1 MKNPDKVSKEFGNL
15 ADLRA
20 SDPVTIAAIAKKN
33 KKNLSASVLIAA
45 ENEEARDK
53 SLKNV
58 NDNYFNRHFA
68 NTPQNAG
75 NMEILPESAEENEQ
89 DFLKTTTPIRAAR
102 NSFRSHARAQSQPKL
117 ITMPISNPGEETK

>member
-33 KKNLSASVLIAA
+33 KQNLSASVLIAA

-68 NTPQNAG
+68 NTP
-75 NMEILPESAEENEQ
+75 
-89 DFLKTTTPIRAAR
+89 
-102 NSFRSHARAQSQPKL
+102 
-117 ITMPISNPGEETK
+117 